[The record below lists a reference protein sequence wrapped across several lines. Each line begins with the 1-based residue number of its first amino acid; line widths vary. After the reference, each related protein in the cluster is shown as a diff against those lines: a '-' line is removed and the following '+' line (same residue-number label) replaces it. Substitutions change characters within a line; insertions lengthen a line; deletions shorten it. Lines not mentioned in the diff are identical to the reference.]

1 MHRPRSNAFHNEYRA
16 QGPYSA
22 TQPPRGPAERSAPPP
37 PPPSQGQPISVP
49 QEGARHY
56 HQRHY
61 LSSPQKSV
69 LSNGYRGPS
78 IGPYSRGRSWGGD
91 GGPKGGYGS
100 GGNSLNPPP
109 GRSQMRN
116 DDYDPIAL
124 SGPSR
129 LPASDFDRSLR
140 DNKSL
145 FQRRKERDAEQ
156 AAKAA
161 DERQRKEKEL
171 HVLEEV
177 RKVKDEDERVRVDQ
191 VAARSKREEQ
201 EQIAERKR
209 ARPSGSSL
217 KSSMPMVPKTAGP
230 IALAVE
236 KAKKSDEKGTAT
248 GQSPNPFNTW
258 GRIRIKSDHW
268 KKGHDDA
275 AIDIRS
281 SKPGEKDKG
290 KSKAHERYEETSAAD
305 ASEAPATSDSKST
318 GMLAKFR
325 RGKGGFDDDALSSG
339 KQVIDL
345 LGEDSPGKRPPSD
358 HKKKRDD
365 KHLDGVASP
374 PTSPPRDTSPSLE
387 QLYAQQREE
396 EIAEVDQREE
406 QIGTAERRSGEDDE
420 GYFSD
425 SQMLFDNGERR
436 DNLLEKV
443 RGAQEQRREDSPDP
457 LLENDFETVDPT
469 TLCPFCDQPLPETP
483 SSRLVSLRK
492 YLLARPHLEKR
503 VSVRNN
509 LAKKLPIAE
518 TASFCRMHKDERT
531 VIPEGKAR
539 GYPTEIAWNELPKR
553 IDRELSG
560 HLTSVILGQT
570 ASHYLD
576 CAKKEWDE
584 KGRQMRNVAS
594 EFGSFHNEEPGYYG
608 PRGFE
613 CMMTTLTTLF
623 TATNPLLTPLRVTPL
638 SVQAYVRRVLVPEC
652 AVELIRRDLG
662 PSSGSDVSREEA
674 ERVCAESRAYGKAV
688 FGVLSAEDEAEF
700 AMARE
705 REEREV
711 KERIA
716 EKAKERARVKGEPAN
731 LSVMAVE
738 ASDEVDSEEPKT
750 TTTAK
755 AYRKPKALAQ
765 LEQEPSSSKLASTKK
780 RRRDPSSD
788 GDSAAHR
795 KKPSSKAQE
804 RRHLL
809 DSAPSSPSSDDP
821 RPPSPSAAK
830 RRPDPCPRRP
840 ASAPPPPL
848 QLKKPAL
855 AHEHT
860 DLSASAPRSRLL
872 AHKLA
877 AAVAAAASDDSD
889 LEEIETN
896 VRAKNHADRQAREQ
910 ADRKNK
916 NTKNQREKGAVGSAS
931 KGD

>member
-1 MHRPRSNAFHNEYRA
+1 
-16 QGPYSA
+16 
-22 TQPPRGPAERSAPPP
+22 
-37 PPPSQGQPISVP
+37 
-49 QEGARHY
+49 
-56 HQRHY
+56 
-61 LSSPQKSV
+61 
-69 LSNGYRGPS
+69 
-78 IGPYSRGRSWGGD
+78 
-91 GGPKGGYGS
+91 
-100 GGNSLNPPP
+100 
-109 GRSQMRN
+109 MRN

-161 DERQRKEKEL
+161 EGRQRKEKER

-177 RKVKDEDERVRVDQ
+177 RKVKDEDERVRIDQ

-201 EQIAERKR
+201 EQVAERKR
-209 ARPSGSSL
+209 ARSSGSSL
-217 KSSMPMVPKTAGP
+217 KSNMPMVPKVAGP
-230 IALAVE
+230 IVLAVE
-236 KAKKSDEKGTAT
+236 KAKKSDDKGT
-248 GQSPNPFNTW
+248 GQNPNPFNTW
-258 GRIRIKSDHW
+258 GRIRSKSDHW
-268 KKGHDDA
+268 KKDHDDA

-290 KSKAHERYEETSAAD
+290 KSKARERYEETSDAD
-305 ASEAPATSDSKST
+305 ASEAPASRHKRTSDSKST
-318 GMLAKFR
+318 GTLAKFR
-325 RGKGGFDDDALSSG
+325 RGKEGFDDDALSSG
-339 KQVIDL
+339 KQVIGL

-365 KHLDGVASP
+365 KHRDGAASP
-374 PTSPPRDTSPSLE
+374 PTSPPRDASPSLE

-396 EIAEVDQREE
+396 EIAEVDQLEE
-406 QIGTAERRSGEDDE
+406 QIGTAERRSGEGDEGDE
-420 GYFSD
+420 GYFND

-436 DNLLEKV
+436 DKLLEKV
-443 RGAQEQRREDSPDP
+443 RGAHEQRREDSPDP

-570 ASHYLD
+570 ASDYLD

-623 TATNPLLTPLRVTPL
+623 TATNPILTPLRVTPL

-662 PSSGSDVSREEA
+662 PSSGSDISREEA

-711 KERIA
+711 KERTA
-716 EKAKERARVKGEPAN
+716 EKAKERAREERKKTIGERVKGEAAK
-731 LSVMAVE
+731 LSVMSVE
-738 ASDEVDSEEPKT
+738 ASDEADSEGPKT

-788 GDSAAHR
+788 GDSAPR
-795 KKPSSKAQE
+795 KKPPSKAQE
-804 RRHLL
+804 RRHLP
-809 DSAPSSPSSDDP
+809 DSASSSPSSDDP

-830 RRPDPCPRRP
+830 RRPGPSPRRP

-848 QLKKPAL
+848 KSKKPAL
-855 AHEHT
+855 AHDHHT
-860 DLSASAPRSRLL
+860 DLSASAPRSQLL
-872 AHKLA
+872 AHTLA
-877 AAVAAAASDDSD
+877 AAVAAAANDDSD

-910 ADRKNK
+910 AGRKKK
-916 NTKNQREKGAVGSAS
+916 NTKKKREKGAVGSAS
-931 KGD
+931 EGD